1 MQFAKAEKLLYEEVG
16 YDYIMEAH
24 QAPDFYEF
32 IVSIGGDVLKY
43 RVYKDGSIY
52 EK

>member
-16 YDYIMEAH
+16 YDYIIEAH
-24 QAPDFYEF
+24 NTPDFCEF
-32 IVSIGGDVLKY
+32 IVSIGGDVLKF
-43 RVYKDGSIY
+43 RVYNDGTIY